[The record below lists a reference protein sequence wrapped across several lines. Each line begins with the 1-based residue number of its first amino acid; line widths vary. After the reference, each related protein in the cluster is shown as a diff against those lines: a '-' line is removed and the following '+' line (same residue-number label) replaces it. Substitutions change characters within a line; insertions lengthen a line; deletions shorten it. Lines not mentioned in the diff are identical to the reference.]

1 MAERGVDKTSLI
13 KLGLYMFTSF
23 MSRSD
28 VRHMPL
34 DGVVALIES
43 RAPKSFPST
52 RFPWKSALPCIGAGA
67 SIRFHLANSGE

>member
-28 VRHMPL
+28 VRHMTM

-43 RAPKSFPST
+43 RAPKSFPNFYTFST
-52 RFPWKSALPCIGAGA
+52 EIRPALH
-67 SIRFHLANSGE
+67 RRRR

>member
-1 MAERGVDKTSLI
+1 MSERGVDKTSLI

-34 DGVVALIES
+34 DRVVSLIES
-43 RAPKSFPST
+43 RAPKSFPNFYTCSMEI
-52 RFPWKSALPCIGAGA
+52 RPALHRRG
-67 SIRFHLANSGE
+67 R